1 MSKRK
6 IKIKKD
12 EPLFFMSFYI
22 NGMDEKYHDYFD
34 RCKWVRLLNV
44 NHQQVCEQL
53 DYISQYSHLKN
64 SDGSQ
69 VVGEDLTIL
78 PSEMMEME
86 MDVNEDYVKIKDNR
100 LVFTNSKT
108 KEEKIMELREYLF
121 TDHFISTCWEPTK
134 DFDFRKS
141 RLDRKING

>member
-6 IKIKKD
+6 IEVKKD
-12 EPLFFMSFYI
+12 EPLFFMSYYI
-22 NGMDEKYHDYFD
+22 SDIDNKYSGFFD
-34 RCKWVRLLNV
+34 ICKWVRLLNI

-69 VVGEDLTIL
+69 IVGDELTIL

-86 MDVNEDYVKIKDNR
+86 MDVNEDCVKIKNNR
-100 LVFTNSKT
+100 LVFTNPKT
-108 KEEKIMELREYLF
+108 KEENKMELREYLF
-121 TDHFISTCWEPTK
+121 TDHFISTCWESTK
-134 DFDFRKS
+134 DFDFRKR
-141 RLDRKING
+141 RLKW